1 MLKENIVIF
10 VHIPKCGGTTFNGV
24 LQSLYG
30 DAALLHSEVSDASPA
45 QLATYKAVSSHF
57 RYERL
62 YESFGERGV
71 YLSLVRE
78 PLENFVSFFN
88 DITQRSAHYLY
99 DRVKDM
105 DIEQFFRFLDDT
117 DHPVVRN
124 RQCLHICNSGDYL
137 LAREY
142 VETRY
147 ALVGTLEC
155 FDAFVSGFCKLV
167 RKPVPTYETRQRQ
180 R

>member
-1 MLKENIVIF
+1 MPKDTVVIF
-10 VHIPKCGGTTFNGV
+10 VHIPKCGGTTFNSV
-24 LQSLYG
+24 LHSLYG
-30 DAALLHSEVSDASPA
+30 DAVLLHAEVSEAFLGKSAD
-45 QLATYKAVSSHF
+45 QLACYEAVSSHF
-57 RYERL
+57 RYGYRIHEYFDR
-62 YESFGERGV
+62 RGV

-88 DITQRSAHYLY
+88 DITNRPSHYLY
-99 DRVKDM
+99 AQVKDM

-137 LAREY
+137 LACEY

-147 ALVGTLEC
+147 ALVAPLEC
-155 FDAFVSGFCKLV
+155 FDDFVFHVCRLV
-167 RKPVPTYETRQRQ
+167 NKA
-180 R
+180 